1 MPAPIYIQKQQP
13 LVNKLLPYV
22 AQLGLNMQR
31 QNFLKKQAE
40 EKAKL
45 RPREMAIGGRK
56 GVYNPSNQTWT
67 EFKTS
72 EAWSKPVTHKEGN
85 ELGLPPG
92 TITQTGPK
100 GKIHKVFEPKA
111 PKEIYQTI
119 TLQDPSNPKKKRTF
133 FRNNPT
139 VKDLMAKGHT
149 EVKTPATSLT
159 INQRGAALNEAKRQL
174 PPANMTPK
182 DKQTYN
188 NLTRVAEQG
197 TGPFSMFA
205 ATTNALLGGF
215 GIDKLFGKKG
225 FFPDTVESRQVLR
238 TIKQM
243 GKAALSNSPRFP
255 IAEQKLVDRLF
266 PDPDKFFTN
275 PRTEAKK
282 LAIIRD
288 TLNERKKSNND
299 IIRHAIDPEEAKKAR
314 ANNNEINRLFALM
327 KGDDS
332 AAPPSESQITDR
344 DIDMMNELLKQ
355 GSK

>member
-1 MPAPIYIQKQQP
+1 MPAPIYLPRRVSTFERLIPYFMQIGAQRSQQKR
-13 LVNKLLPYV
+13 
-22 AQLGLNMQR
+22 R
-31 QNFLKKQAE
+31 QKFLRE
-40 EKAKL
+40 EKAEG
-45 RPREMAIGGRK
+45 REYSERTEADRRKYEEELYQKRGGIELKDIEGMPGYKVMTYRGK
-56 GVYNPSNQTWT
+56 SQIITP
-67 EFKTS
+67 KT
-72 EAWSKPVTHKEGN
+72 
-85 ELGLPPG
+85 
-92 TITQTGPK
+92 
-100 GKIHKVFEPKA
+100 